1 MNTDITFRK
10 TAISLLMA
18 VILSLFIIAPASA
31 APITY
36 TYDAAGQIQTVTY
49 PNGYSI
55 TYTYDT
61 SGNRLASEIT
71 FTPDTTPDPFV
82 FASISNVALNTLI
95 ESSPIAVAGINT
107 PTALSITSGEYSVST
122 DSGATWSPYSST
134 TPAAIAPNSMVK
146 VRQMSAG
153 TSVTT
158 TDTTLYIGGVSA
170 TFSVTTV
177 DATPPTS
184 IIRTPEDGAGIMNT
198 SFTISGTA
206 SDMGSSVSKVEISIN
221 GGAWTEA
228 IGTTNWIYQWTGI
241 APGTYTIQSRATDGA
256 GNVETP
262 SAAITVNVYS
272 ATPNAVS
279 ISGRSL
285 AVNSQSFTIRGI
297 NYSPVPI
304 GQDPYNPP
312 YGDYYTSAY
321 SSIHTRDLTQIR
333 QMGANSIRL
342 WIWDTEADHKD
353 FLDMAYNSGV
363 SPIYVI
369 AGYNINPGLDLT
381 DQTTREIIKEDFRAM
396 VQTHRDHPAILL
408 WAIGNDLNAADYYG
422 PSLGSLFS
430 LINEMAAEAHAL
442 DPNHPVMMPLADENL
457 IETITAYNASVPA
470 LDIWGANVYRG
481 NSFGDLFSSYQAASS
496 KPLLITGY
504 GIDAY
509 NDTTM
514 AEDQTA
520 QADYAAALWNEIV
533 ANSATSIGGQL
544 TEYSDQ
550 WWAGGLSADA
560 GCPET
565 NNPLVHGDCGNADA
579 VQPDGYDNYEWW
591 GVMRPLDNGTG
602 PDIVEARSI
611 YNRLQNIWCSVI
623 NEPGITV
630 TSPNGGE
637 SYQAGTTQTIQW
649 TYTGDPGDSVKIELY
664 KGGVLNLTIAA
675 SVSTGT
681 LCSGTYTWTIPLS
694 QTIGADYRIRIT
706 GTSSSA
712 YTDEG
717 DANFTISEPPCAAN
731 APTVN
736 ITPSNQTITS
746 NAGSVNYTVSIT
758 NNDSGAGCS
767 GTTYNLLVSNT
778 NITDFTVAAGLTP
791 VTLAPGASAIIS
803 LPVAAVSGKTT
814 GTTNTSVTATAA
826 GHGSGVSNS
835 VSTTL
840 TVLPQVAVLDDW
852 TNIYSASPNNTSAS
866 NLSSGSFAVGSG
878 ANRLFLVTVV
888 LESSTAANRTISAT
902 YGGIAL
908 TQIRVTANTQREI
921 VWMGYLK
928 ESQIG
933 TGSKALA
940 ISYSGIP
947 GSVVNA
953 LHVKWASYTGVN
965 QTAPIASSV
974 ATNTASTSATFGSA
988 INYVNNGMTIVVSGN
1003 GGTPA
1008 TGTLAAAPSFT
1019 AGAATTTDTQTS
1031 RTFTTAKHTAAGSYA
1046 GSTAVAWTGTTSAW
1060 SGLVVVSLQ
1069 P

>member
-1 MNTDITFRK
+1 MKQGLRQEI
-10 TAISLLMA
+10 
-18 VILSLFIIAPASA
+18 ILGLIAALFAMLTPLSSFGYTVNYTYDDAYRLTQVA
-31 APITY
+31 LDTGYGETY
-36 TYDAAGQIQTVTY
+36 TYDEV
-49 PNGYSI
+49 
-55 TYTYDT
+55 
-61 SGNRLASEIT
+61 GNRLTSEVT

-82 FASISNVALNTLI
+82 FASISNVALNTVI
-95 ESSPIAVAGINT
+95 ESSPIAVTGINT
-107 PTALSITSGEYSVST
+107 STAVSITSGEYSVST

-134 TPAAIAPNSMVK
+134 TPAAIAPNSTVK

-158 TDTTLYIGGVSA
+158 TDATLFIGGVSA
-170 TFSVTTV
+170 TFSVTTI
-177 DATPPTS
+177 DSTPPTS
-184 IIRTPEDGAGIMNT
+184 IIRTPEDGTGIMNT

-206 SDMGSSVSKVEISIN
+206 SDIGSSVSKVEISIN
-221 GGAWTEA
+221 SGPWTEA
-228 IGTTNWIYQWTGI
+228 TGTSNWTYQWTNI
-241 APGTYTIQSRATDGA
+241 TPGTYTIQSRATDTA
-256 GNVETP
+256 GNVEIPGTGITVHVYAYTP
-262 SAAITVNVYS
+262 STI
-272 ATPNAVS
+272 S

-285 AVNSQSFTIRGI
+285 VVNSQSFTIRGI

-312 YGDYYTSAY
+312 YGDYFTSAY
-321 SSIHTRDLTQIR
+321 SAIHTRDLTQIR

-353 FLDMAYNSGV
+353 FLDLAYNSGT

-369 AGYNINPGLDLT
+369 AGYNINPGLDLSS
-381 DQTTREIIKEDFRAM
+381 QTIRGMIKEDFRAM
-396 VQTHRDHPAILL
+396 VQTHKDHPAILI
-408 WAIGNDLNAADYYG
+408 WAIGNDLNAAGNYST
-422 PSLGSLFS
+422 SLGSLFS
-430 LINEMAAEAHAL
+430 LINEMAGEAHAL
-442 DPNHPVMMPLADENL
+442 DPYHPVMMPLADETL

-470 LDIWGANVYRG
+470 LDIWSANVYRG
-481 NSFGDLFSSYQAASS
+481 NSFGSLFSTYQAASS

-533 ANSATSIGGQL
+533 ANSATSIGGLL

-550 WWAGGLSADA
+550 WWAGMLSTDT
-560 GCPET
+560 GCPEA
-565 NNPLVHGDCGNADA
+565 NNPAVHGDCGRQA
-579 VQPDGYDNYEWW
+579 VPLPDGYDNYEWW
-591 GVMRPLDNGTG
+591 GVMRPADNGTG
-602 PDIVEARSI
+602 PDSIEKRSVF
-611 YNRLQNIWCSVI
+611 NRLQNIWCSEI
-623 NEPGITV
+623 NQPGITV
-630 TSPNGGE
+630 TTPNGGE
-637 SYQAGTTQTIQW
+637 SYQAGTTQTLQW
-649 TYTGDPGDSVKIELY
+649 TYTGDPGASVKIELF
-664 KGGVLNLTIAA
+664 KGGVFNSTIAA

-681 LCSGTYTWTIPLS
+681 LCSGTYAWTIPLS
-694 QTIGADYRIRIT
+694 QTTGTDYRIRIT
-706 GTSSSA
+706 STSNSA
-712 YTDEG
+712 YMDESE
-717 DANFTISEPPCAAN
+717 ANFTIVPPPCTIN
-731 APTVN
+731 APSAS

-746 NAGSVNYTVSIT
+746 NAGSVSYTVSIT

-767 GTTYNLLVSNT
+767 STTFSLLVSNT
-778 NITDFTVAAGLTP
+778 NSTDFIVATGLTP
-791 VTLAPGASAIIS
+791 VTLAPGGSTIVS
-803 LPVAAVSGKTT
+803 LPVTAVSGKTT
-814 GTTNTSVTATAA
+814 GMTNTSVTATAA

-840 TVLPQVAVLDDW
+840 TVAPQVAVLDDW
-852 TNIYSASPNNTSAS
+852 TNIYSAAPNNTSAS
-866 NLSSGSFAVGSG
+866 NLSSGSFSVGSG

-888 LESSTAANRTISAT
+888 LESSTPANRTISAT

-908 TQIRVTANTQREI
+908 TQIRVTASTQREI

-965 QTAPIASSV
+965 QTTPIAGSG

-988 INYVNNGMTIVVSGN
+988 INYVNNGMTVVVSGN

-1008 TGTLAAAPSFT
+1008 TGTLTAAPSFT
-1019 AGAATTTDTQTS
+1019 AGAATTTDAQTS

-1046 GSTAVAWTGTTSAW
+1046 GSTSVAWTGTTSAW